1 MTSSNAPKNITVSD
15 LANEV
20 CGLLIDKG
28 VVAEAIEAYRLAM
41 CLAISLD
48 LPTDPAPKMTNN
60 KWDTAAV
67 FQIRG
72 QDLDSLMQLMGYQE
86 DSVVTTGK
94 LLAEAGL
101 LYLKAKIDSGSDVFS
116 ILVNQ
121 GLIKSK
127 A

>member
-1 MTSSNAPKNITVSD
+1 MTSSSVPKNITVSD
-15 LANEV
+15 LANQA
-20 CGLLIDKG
+20 CTLLIDKG

-41 CLAISLD
+41 CLAISLS
-48 LPTDPAPKMTNN
+48 LPTDPALKMTNN

-67 FQIRG
+67 FQSRG
-72 QDLDSLMQLMGYQE
+72 QDLDSLMQLMDYQE

-101 LYLKAKIDSGSDVFS
+101 LYLKTKIESGSDVFS

-121 GLIKSK
+121 GSIESK

>member
-1 MTSSNAPKNITVSD
+1 MTINSAPKNITVSD

-20 CGLLIDKG
+20 CSLLINKG
-28 VVAEAIEAYRLAM
+28 IVAEAIEAYRLAI
-41 CLAISLD
+41 CLAISLN

-67 FQIRG
+67 FQSRG
-72 QDLDSLMQLMGYQE
+72 KDLESLMQLMDYQE
-86 DSVVTTGK
+86 ESVVNTGK

-101 LYLKAKIDSGSDVFS
+101 LYLKTKIESGSDVFS

-121 GLIKSK
+121 GSIESKS
-127 A
+127 